1 MDIVSFPLA
10 SIRRYPGNPRR
21 NAATVRKLADG
32 IAEFGFLQPL
42 VLDADHVIVVGD
54 TRYLAAQRL
63 KLAQVPCVVAAHL
76 TPDQLAR
83 YRLFDNRVGE
93 DSEWDHDKLLAEIN
107 ALSAGGRLGLTG
119 FEDLELADLVARDLG
134 SALPVDPDEISEEVA
149 AAAVAVVS
157 QVGDIWALGE
167 HRLACGD
174 SCSAELVAAVIDG
187 APVNLMVTDPPY
199 GVEYDPD
206 WRADALLARGCA
218 AGKVL
223 NDDRADWRQAWAL
236 FPGNIAY
243 VWHACLYTAEVVA
256 SLRAVGFVLRGILV
270 WVKNRH
276 VISRGHYHRQ
286 YEPCVVVDRDLPDL
300 PFTAEHEPVAY
311 AVKDGA
317 TADWKGGRK
326 QSTVWEITHQ
336 KSETGHGTQKPVEAM
351 RRPILNHTEPGDYVY
366 EPFSGSGTTLIAAE
380 LTGRRCLAVELNPA
394 YVDLAVRR
402 WETLTGKRAVLL
414 RSGGSSDRAGLG
426 IAELSAAGSPSAVA
440 DEVTEAAPPRRR
452 RSSKQ
457 A

>member
-1 MDIVSFPLA
+1 MDVVHLPLA

-21 NAATVRKLADG
+21 NAATVRKLAEG
-32 IAEFGFLQPL
+32 ISEFGFLQPL

-107 ALSAGGRLGLTG
+107 ALSAGGPLRLTG
-119 FEDLELADLVARDLG
+119 FEDLELANLVARDLG
-134 SALPVDPDEISEEVA
+134 SALPVDPDEITQKVA
-149 AAAVAVVS
+149 SPAGAVVS
-157 QVGDIWALGE
+157 QVGDIWALGG

-174 SCSAELVAAVIDG
+174 SCSAELVSAVIDG

-199 GVEYDPD
+199 GVEYDAS
-206 WRADALLARGCA
+206 WRTDALQGMRA

-243 VWHACLYTAEVVA
+243 VWHADLYVAEVIA
-256 SLRAVGFVLRGILV
+256 SLRAVGFLLRRIVV

-276 VISRGHYHRQ
+276 VISRGHYHIQ
-286 YEPCVVVDRDLPDL
+286 HESCAVADRGDADL
-300 PFTAEHEPVAY
+300 PFTVQHESAVY
-311 AVKDGA
+311 SVKDGA
-317 TADWKGGRK
+317 TAEWKGGRK

-380 LTGRRCLAVELNPA
+380 LTGRRCLAVELNPV

-402 WETLTGKRAVLL
+402 WETLTGQRAVLV
-414 RSGGSSDRAGLG
+414 RSGNAADRVGRG
-426 IAELSAAGSPSAVA
+426 IAELSAAVSPPTVAEEVSEAV
-440 DEVTEAAPPRRR
+440 PPRRR
-452 RSSKQ
+452 RSSKR